1 MEEKIQDEKI
11 RETLS
16 ASVEHTLRLPI
27 GGLSPRTTA
36 KGRFLQAMRLWARR
50 PVRRHPQ
57 SLLDIALKHSKA
69 LSTLV
74 CTAKSNKGLSAT
86 EITHSLLSGS
96 EEAYSLVTCHQKQR
110 LCLLRLR
117 LCLTDGVLTIHAE
130 APLSLWLQSALE
142 QSHSNLLLYHVVLSS
157 LRLVHPIATG
167 SARHNCRCS
176 PVSPRGCGSCSSPS
190 ATVR

>member
-11 RETLS
+11 REALS

-36 KGRFLQAMRLWARR
+36 KGRFLQAMRRWARR

-74 CTAKSNKGLSAT
+74 CTANNTIHRQGLSAT

-130 APLSLWLQSALE
+130 APLSLWLQLVLE

-157 LRLVHPIATG
+157 FLGTKV
-167 SARHNCRCS
+167 
-176 PVSPRGCGSCSSPS
+176 
-190 ATVR
+190 

>member
-11 RETLS
+11 REALN
-16 ASVEHTLRLPI
+16 APVEHTLRLPI
-27 GGLSPRTTA
+27 EVVFPRTTTM
-36 KGRFLQAMRLWARR
+36 GRLWQAMKRL
-50 PVRRHPQ
+50 VREPAPQ
-57 SLLDIALKHSKA
+57 PQKSLLDIAVSNLTV

-74 CTAKSNKGLSAT
+74 CTAKSNTTHQQGQSAT

-142 QSHSNLLLYHVVLSS
+142 QNHSNLLLYHVVLSS
-157 LRLVHPIATG
+157 FLGTKV
-167 SARHNCRCS
+167 
-176 PVSPRGCGSCSSPS
+176 
-190 ATVR
+190 